1 MTSRSEATAGRDQPC
16 VQVWRRVGIRGIAEE
31 VGPLTENDPHGMKS
45 LAARAR
51 SVLSD
56 VQQDDRVKHA
66 AAVTQD
72 AAARAQEAGKT
83 VTRKVTQED
92 AWEELRA
99 DVEQLTEVARAHHAL
114 IVDLIDRVGE
124 LETRTG
130 TKPGPGPDA

>member
-1 MTSRSEATAGRDQPC
+1 
-16 VQVWRRVGIRGIAEE
+16 
-31 VGPLTENDPHGMKS
+31 MKS

-72 AAARAQEAGKT
+72 AAARAQEASKT
-83 VTRKVTQED
+83 VSRKVTQQD

-114 IVDLIDRVGE
+114 IIDLIDRVGD
-124 LETRTG
+124 LDTRTG
-130 TKPGPGPDA
+130 SKPGTGPGG

>member
-1 MTSRSEATAGRDQPC
+1 MRPGLALPRHPGP
-16 VQVWRRVGIRGIAEE
+16 IAEE

-56 VQQDDRVKHA
+56 VGQDDHVKQA
-66 AAVTQD
+66 AAVTQEV
-72 AAARAQEAGKT
+72 AARAQEASKS
-83 VTRKVTQED
+83 VSRKVTQED

-114 IVDLIDRVGE
+114 IIDLLSRVEE
-124 LETRTG
+124 LQTRTG
-130 TKPGPGPDA
+130 TKPGARPDG